1 MQFTITA
8 KIQIKVEPEQR
19 PLLDETLDT
28 YRQACNY
35 VSNYVYQT
43 HDLKQPSINK
53 ALYYTLRERFKLKS
67 QMAQSVIK
75 TVIARYKTILENQRQ
90 WIKPSFTKPQYDLV
104 WNRDYSINGDKF
116 SVNTLSGRMKLPYFS
131 EGMEKYFNG
140 SYSFGTAKLVSKH
153 GKYFLHIPMT
163 AEAPESLDS
172 EICNVVGIDRG
183 INFIVSTF
191 WALSFPHTNT
201 KKENCQLF
209 NFTTQH
215 FLEYLISFSLIAYHT
230 ASPVEK
236 DYLKGVKKEWQHTS
250 LELLSS
256 RTSPDFYLGIVV

>member
-1 MQFTITA
+1 MYILPYLLACCLCCLLYAQGTHNINCA
-8 KIQIKVEPEQR
+8 EQ
-19 PLLDETLDT
+19 
-28 YRQACNY
+28 
-35 VSNYVYQT
+35 
-43 HDLKQPSINK
+43 
-53 ALYYTLRERFKLKS
+53 
-67 QMAQSVIK
+67 
-75 TVIARYKTILENQRQ
+75 KTI
-90 WIKPSFTKPQYDLV
+90 
-104 WNRDYSINGDKF
+104 
-116 SVNTLSGRMKLPYFS
+116 
-131 EGMEKYFNG
+131 
-140 SYSFGTAKLVSKH
+140 
-153 GKYFLHIPMT
+153 KYFLHIPMT
-163 AEAPESLDS
+163 TEVPESLDS